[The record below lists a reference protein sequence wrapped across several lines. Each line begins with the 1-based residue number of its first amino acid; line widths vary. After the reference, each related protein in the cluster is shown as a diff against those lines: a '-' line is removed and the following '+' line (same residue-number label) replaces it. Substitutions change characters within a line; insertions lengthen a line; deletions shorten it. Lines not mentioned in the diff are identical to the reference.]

1 MTEPVVQ
8 TPVEVQTG
16 AEQRAELIA
25 RLELAQAAIAIE
37 HARWQT
43 VLAYAKALEDCFGNA
58 LAALCA
64 NDQAERERCMAALRE
79 SMAIAPAMREEA
91 EKVQGIEPMRAV
103 RAPEPAAGP
112 TLN

>member
-1 MTEPVVQ
+1 MTEQ
-8 TPVEVQTG
+8 TLQTL
-16 AEQRAELIA
+16 AEQ
-25 RLELAQAAIAIE
+25 LELEQAARAIA

-64 NDQAERERCMAALRE
+64 DDQAERDRCMGELRK
-79 SMAIAPAMREEA
+79 SMTIAPALREEA
-91 EKVQGIEPMRAV
+91 EKVQGIETMRAI

-112 TLN
+112 TIN